1 MAGGISD
8 KISDFINEVLRLPD
22 TADKKLFLDPAEL
35 LLAAAED
42 LQNSIFDVDS
52 SLSILELYRIDSE
65 IDQLKIELDEYKKK
79 LQTPVTPAPYVTT
92 TPSCKSTLFDLS
104 TVLIIFPLPQTQT
117 PTSRDRTN

>member
-1 MAGGISD
+1 MKCFTARNNFKALAGGISD

-65 IDQLKIELDEYKKK
+65 IDQLKNDLDEYKKK
-79 LQTPVTPAPYVTT
+79 LQAPTTAAPYVTT
-92 TPSCKSTLFDLS
+92 TPSC
-104 TVLIIFPLPQTQT
+104 
-117 PTSRDRTN
+117 